1 MPDWGLCPVLRDQVR
16 CRLETCIRRETFAS
30 LLRSCIDLANHLL
43 PTSSW
48 WMRWCIPQTKG
59 VHRERLLDGST
70 SHNGGPQRLRAQCIQ
85 GTMPCWVRHAWSLQP
100 NCGLCH
106 HNVGMVLAGCV
117 RLRSADKEG
126 RLVVYLSFGMEA
138 RPLEM
143 VWSSDSAVD
152 NALVWI
158 VFRLCPWL
166 HVGERLARQQRW
178 IPDWKFAVLH
188 HIWIERDFKMRPI
201 LILIHYFSS
210 NMNNNSILLNYYVS

>member
-1 MPDWGLCPVLRDQVR
+1 MGLFFIVVDFKDFKYYVAKGQCLVEFGMREDFNPTAVFVSFMPAWFKLVVFV
-16 CRLETCIRRETFAS
+16 RETPTERKDQS
-30 LLRSCIDLANHLL
+30 PILRSI
-43 PTSSW
+43 
-48 WMRWCIPQTKG
+48 RK
-59 VHRERLLDGST
+59 
-70 SHNGGPQRLRAQCIQ
+70 QR
-85 GTMPCWVRHAWSLQP
+85 PH
-100 NCGLCH
+100 
-106 HNVGMVLAGCV
+106 
-117 RLRSADKEG
+117 
-126 RLVVYLSFGMEA
+126 
-138 RPLEM
+138 EM

-188 HIWIERDFKMRPI
+188 HIWIERDLKMRPI